1 MQHAC
6 STVSSERGKSTFLVG
21 ERGSPQ
27 HCTAGYRWMQAWWLT
42 RPAFNQVRGL
52 TWFAHAISPQ
62 KHSFNSCQFF
72 VQFWMSTELHD
83 VECQR
88 AELWFELA
96 FQVIVIV
103 IVQVECERAE
113 LWFELGFQVIS
124 LWNCLALL
132 EAQLWLILFQLV
144 HWTMFS
150 AIGILWAK
158 LDSVNSINGNIS
170 FELSSLVSLLPL
182 SLCSLFCLSH
192 ILGPGLSRA
201 YYIQCQPCHF

>member
-1 MQHAC
+1 MRHEC
-6 STVSSERGKSTFLVG
+6 STVSSERGKSTFLV
-21 ERGSPQ
+21 RRRLP
-27 HCTAGYRWMQAWWLT
+27 CTAGYRWMQAWWLT

-72 VQFWMSTELHD
+72 VQFWMSTEFHD

-88 AELWFELA
+88 TELWFELA
-96 FQVIVIV
+96 FQVS
-103 IVQVECERAE
+103 
-113 LWFELGFQVIS
+113 S

-132 EAQLWLILFQLV
+132 EAQLCLILFQLV

-150 AIGILWAK
+150 AFGILWAK
-158 LDSVNSINGNIS
+158 LDNVNSINGNICV
-170 FELSSLVSLLPL
+170 ELSSLVSLSPL